1 MRTKLEKKFID
12 LIREGYEDKIYTT
25 LLEMDVIK
33 NDGTSMMAKKII
45 LHLVSFLLTELWVQS
60 HLQVIK

>member
-33 NDGTSMMAKKII
+33 NDGTFMAKKII